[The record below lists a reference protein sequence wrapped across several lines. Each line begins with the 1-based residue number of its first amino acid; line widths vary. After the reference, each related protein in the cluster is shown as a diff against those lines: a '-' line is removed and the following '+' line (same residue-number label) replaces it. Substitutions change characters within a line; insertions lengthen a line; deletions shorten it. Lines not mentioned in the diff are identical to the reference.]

1 MTYDHQN
8 IFAKILRS
16 ELPYSTIFEDN
27 EVLAFLDIAPQ
38 APIHVLVIPK
48 GEYISLDDFTANASI
63 EVVGRFFSRVSKIAR
78 DLDLAESGYRI
89 IANTGDDG
97 CQEVP
102 HFHIHICGG
111 KKLGRMLPG

>member
-1 MTYDHQN
+1 M
-8 IFAKILRS
+8 
-16 ELPYSTIFEDN
+16 
-27 EVLAFLDIAPQ
+27 
-38 APIHVLVIPK
+38 
-48 GEYISLDDFTANASI
+48 
-63 EVVGRFFSRVSKIAR
+63 VGRFFSRVSKIAR